1 MAILLAVLAS
11 AMIGGA
17 DFLGGLTA
25 RRVPAATVVVT
36 SHLSGLA
43 LVLAVAPFTGAEGP
57 AAADVGWGAAAG
69 TGGAIGLVLLYHALA
84 TTRIAVAA
92 PAAAL
97 TGAIAPVAFGVLTG
111 ERPEPL
117 AWSGVVLAIPALML
131 IPSGRGVDGEVLARS
146 GRALAVGAAA
156 GVAFGFFGIFL
167 SRAGDASGLW
177 PLVGAR
183 TASIPAISLLA
194 LGTRRPLLAAPPGLW
209 WALGVGLVDMTANIL
224 FLAALQRG
232 LLSLVIVITSLY
244 PGFTILLAR
253 FVLEEEIARR
263 QIAGLA
269 LAAAGIILISVA

>member
-1 MAILLAVLAS
+1 VAILLAVLAS
-11 AMIGGA
+11 AMVGGA
-17 DFLGGLTA
+17 DFVGGLTA
-25 RRVPAATVVVT
+25 RRSPAATVVVT

-43 LVLAVAPFTGAEGP
+43 LVLVTAPLVDAEGP
-57 AAADVGWGAAAG
+57 TAAELGWGACGGAA
-69 TGGAIGLVLLYHALA
+69 GAIGLVLLYHGLA

-97 TGAIAPVAFGVLTG
+97 TGAIVPVIFGVLVG

-117 AWSGVVLAIPALML
+117 AWAGVGLAVPALAL
-131 IPSGRGVDGEVLARS
+131 IPSGRGVDGKVLLHS
-146 GRALAVGAAA
+146 GRALAIGAAA

-167 SRAGDASGLW
+167 SRTGDGSVLW

-183 TASIPAISLLA
+183 LASIPAISLLA
-194 LGTRRPLLAAPPGLW
+194 FGTRRPLVAAPPVLW
-209 WALGVGLVDMTANIL
+209 WALGVGLIDMAANIV

-253 FVLEEEIARR
+253 LVLREDISRR
-263 QIAGLA
+263 QAAGLA
-269 LAAAGIILISVA
+269 LAAAGVALISVA